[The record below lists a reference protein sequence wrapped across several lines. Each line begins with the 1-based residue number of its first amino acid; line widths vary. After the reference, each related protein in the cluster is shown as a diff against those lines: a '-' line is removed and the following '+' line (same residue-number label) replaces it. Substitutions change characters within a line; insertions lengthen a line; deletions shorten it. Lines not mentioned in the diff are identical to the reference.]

1 MLEVTVSSLGREPD
15 FLTHELSTVTSPAF
29 SEVII
34 VYRDHDFL
42 GVDPSRFSYNFP
54 FHWMSEVDE
63 AEEALRHRRRFK
75 VFREIR
81 KVRDFRLVLRV
92 DVWDRVGKYTMGVL
106 KQAVTAEGEWEGVE
120 NTFSEPLVIYSPRR
134 SGPIFLEDFTAG
146 SPICWVP
153 P

>member
-1 MLEVTVSSLGREPD
+1 
-15 FLTHELSTVTSPAF
+15 
-29 SEVII
+29 
-34 VYRDHDFL
+34 
-42 GVDPSRFSYNFP
+42 
-54 FHWMSEVDE
+54 MSEVDE

-106 KQAVTAEGEWEGVE
+106 KQAVAAEGEWEGVE
-120 NTFSEPLVIYSPRR
+120 NPFSEPLVIYSPRR